1 MSTNV
6 RSVSLPT
13 VGPARRPDTRELLPL
28 DEYDVI
34 IVSFSG
40 GKDSLALLLDLLER
54 GADRRR
60 VQLWHQD
67 VDGEHGVDPHFM
79 DWPCT
84 RSYVLAVGAALGL
97 RVLFQFRQG
106 G

>member
-1 MSTNV
+1 MRANV
-6 RSVSLPT
+6 RWLTLPT
-13 VGPARRPDTRELLPL
+13 VELMRGPDTRELLPL

-34 IVSFSG
+34 VVSFSG
-40 GKDSLALLLDLLER
+40 AKDSLALLLDLLER
-54 GADRRR
+54 GVDRCR

-67 VDGEHGVDPHFM
+67 VDGEHGVDPSFF

-97 RVLFQFRQG
+97 RVLFQYRV
-106 G
+106 